1 MKDEILVPIWL
12 QFMLLGS
19 ILFVMKWKIWSNKL
33 VLPGPPTLPII
44 GNLRQLGVLPH
55 RSFKQ
60 LSDKHGP
67 AMFLQLGSIQT
78 LVVSS
83 AETAKQILKTY
94 DLNCCSR
101 PLLSGTGK
109 LTYNYLDVA
118 FTPYGSHWR
127 DRRKICTLELF
138 SVKRVQS
145 FRFIRE
151 EEVGLMIDSIFSQS
165 SSSSSVNYPVNLS
178 KKLMSLTCE
187 IICRVAFGSSN
198 LGVDVQR
205 FQELVH
211 EAHDIMGSFS
221 ASDFFPNYVGWFI
234 DRITGFHGRLE
245 RIFHDFDLFYQKL
258 IDDHLISHGRQK
270 QESDDIIDVL
280 LKITENQTDSS
291 ALQINHDH
299 IKAILMNIFLAGVD
313 TGAAVVGWVMAELI
327 RNPRVMR
334 RAQEEIR
341 HHIGKKGKVLESD
354 IDHLQ
359 YLKLVIKEALRLH
372 PPGPLLIPREAM
384 SQFNINGYNVYPK
397 TRIYVNVW
405 AIGRDPES
413 WENPE
418 QFYPERFID
427 SPIDFKGQHFEL
439 LPFGGGR
446 RSCPGMNM
454 GMAIVELALANLL
467 YHFDWKLPNDMK
479 EEDLNMEESSGL
491 THYKKEDLLLVPT
504 KYVPCY

>member
-101 PLLSGTGK
+101 PLLSGTRK

-299 IKAILMNIFLAGVD
+299 IKAILMVRYQP
-313 TGAAVVGWVMAELI
+313 V
-327 RNPRVMR
+327 
-334 RAQEEIR
+334 
-341 HHIGKKGKVLESD
+341 
-354 IDHLQ
+354 
-359 YLKLVIKEALRLH
+359 
-372 PPGPLLIPREAM
+372 
-384 SQFNINGYNVYPK
+384 
-397 TRIYVNVW
+397 
-405 AIGRDPES
+405 
-413 WENPE
+413 
-418 QFYPERFID
+418 
-427 SPIDFKGQHFEL
+427 
-439 LPFGGGR
+439 
-446 RSCPGMNM
+446 
-454 GMAIVELALANLL
+454 
-467 YHFDWKLPNDMK
+467 
-479 EEDLNMEESSGL
+479 SSGFS
-491 THYKKEDLLLVPT
+491 
-504 KYVPCY
+504 